1 MKKVAILAATAFLL
15 GLILF
20 MVRCGSSSSG
30 GGFANVDVQFTVNG
44 TTITHN
50 ANESRDFTDPLV
62 GTDFRVLTWF
72 CGNYQGNQRQRVQL
86 TFKKTNNVWVLDST
100 AISGGSCG

>member
-1 MKKVAILAATAFLL
+1 MKKIAILSATVFLL

-30 GGFANVDVQFTVNG
+30 GGFSNVDVQFTVNG
-44 TTITHN
+44 DQISHN
-50 ANESRDFTDPLV
+50 ANEARDFRDPIA